1 MTNTLQTISNEHLT
15 VQINLKGAELWSIKD
30 AEGTEYLWQ
39 GDPAYWSDRAINL
52 FPYIARMTE
61 KSYIYDGRKY
71 QMDIHGFA
79 KDTLF
84 SIDAESTDYVTFK
97 ISDTPE
103 TLKQYPFSFDLYITY
118 RLQDSSLKVEFKVVN
133 KNNRTMYF
141 GIGGHPGFNVPFETG
156 LKFDDYYVEFNE
168 VGASKRVTFSE
179 DCFVMDGQFE
189 PFKLNSDNRYQL
201 HHGMFDEDAIILT
214 DMPRQIT
221 LGSDKGSRK
230 IQVSYPDMAY
240 LGLWHMPHTDAPYIC
255 IEPWSS
261 LPSRKGVIE
270 NLETQDNLISLGAGE
285 SYENCWAVEIL

>member
-118 RLQDSSLKVEFKVVN
+118 RLQGSSLKVEFKVVN

-141 GIGGHPGFNVPFETG
+141 GIGGHPGFNVPLGGEGAFEDWKLVFPQESQPVRMDLDPENYRYAGTEQPYPLENG
-156 LKFDDYYVEFNE
+156 TTIALTHDLFD
-168 VGASKRVTFSE
+168 
-179 DCFVMDGQFE
+179 
-189 PFKLNSDNRYQL
+189 L
-201 HHGMFDEDAIILT
+201 DAVVLR
-214 DMPRQIT
+214 DMPRSVCICSPASCRSVT
-221 LGSDKGSRK
+221 VD
-230 IQVSYPDMAY
+230 YPHMPF
-240 LGLWHMPHTDAPYIC
+240 LGLWHKPHSDAPYVC
-255 IEPWSS
+255 IEPWVS
-261 LPSRKGVIE
+261 LPSHSAYMEDISKQE
-270 NLETQDNLISLGAGE
+270 HLIHLPAGE
-285 SYENCWAVEIL
+285 TYHNIMTITLK